1 MAKSPPR
8 RAGESVVQVRRQ
20 SLGLAGEEGGYRT
33 KGRTAEERSFS
44 VNEARVTEENAEFAL
59 VLELV
64 DPSAAAEITQSGSI
78 PTIGIGSG
86 WRRFLFPVARGRAI
100 VLCGGMTPG
109 GFC

>member
-1 MAKSPPR
+1 MAKSPPP

-86 WRRFLFPVARGRAI
+86 WRRF
-100 VLCGGMTPG
+100 
-109 GFC
+109 